1 MHRFLAALLIAMIA
15 VGAHAETARKPLPA
29 AKSIPEL
36 KAQLETILRDEHIP
50 GVSVAIVHRDGPEW
64 VAGVGLADVAS
75 GTPATSATLFRIGST
90 SKAFTSLAILQ
101 LVNEGKISLQ
111 DSVHKLV
118 PDVWFENP
126 WEATDPVRVVD
137 LLEHTTGWDD
147 MHFREYAKDA
157 PGMSLSEGL
166 DYDHHSRTSRWRP
179 GTRMAYCNSGLAVAG
194 AIIEKVTGQRFEDYV
209 DEHVFKPIGMA
220 TATYLPPQGRPTTTL
235 YHPDGKTPYRYWH
248 ILLRPAGSINAS
260 AEDMAA
266 YVQFYL
272 NRGQARGA
280 AVMPTESIDRMEV
293 PTRNWAAQDG
303 LRLGYGLSNYAT
315 VADGFVYHGHDGG
328 VNGGLTEMA
337 YLPEFGVG
345 YSFSINAGNGK
356 GFKAIATALQAYV
369 TRELARPAPPT
380 AAPMPTDAADYAGWY
395 QPDSPRTA
403 MFAFLERLT
412 GLTRVTVDSR
422 ALTMTGSDFAGT
434 HYVPVSGMQLRR
446 NDAPDHAEPVASLQ
460 LIKPNAE
467 GRFIG
472 LGGFATFKQIPGW
485 LAIAEIMLTAWFVVA
500 VASILLYA
508 PFWLLAGL
516 SKKRRRPAE
525 RPVRVWPL
533 VAVLGLFGVVGIG
546 VGVSGDI
553 LDSLGALTVPSFA
566 LFVGTLVF
574 AVASVWSAVAVWR
587 SPSGVRR
594 FVRAHAIFTSIILV
608 VATLYLAYWGVIGLR
623 TWA

>member
-1 MHRFLAALLIAMIA
+1 MHRFVSLLSIALIA
-15 VGAHAETARKPLPA
+15 VGAHAEPATKPAPA
-29 AKSIPEL
+29 ARSIPEL
-36 KAQLETILRDEHIP
+36 KAQLETILHDEHIP

-75 GTPATSATLFRIGST
+75 ATPATSATLFRIGST

-111 DSVHKLV
+111 DPVRKLV

-147 MHFREYAKDA
+147 MHLREFAKDA
-157 PGMSLSEGL
+157 PGLSLSEGL
-166 DYDHHSRTSRWRP
+166 NYDHHSRTSRWRP

-209 DEHVFKPIGMA
+209 DKHLFKPIGMA

-235 YHPDGKTPYRYWH
+235 YHPDGKTPYRYSH

-266 YVQFYL
+266 YLQFYL
-272 NRGQARGA
+272 NRGHAHGT
-280 AVMPTESIDRMEV
+280 AVMPAESIDRVEV
-293 PTRNWAAQDG
+293 PTRSWAAQNG

-315 VADGFVYHGHDGG
+315 VAHGFVYHGHDGG
-328 VNGGLTEMA
+328 VNGGLTRIA

-345 YSFSINAGNGK
+345 YSFSINAGNGNA
-356 GFKAIATALQAYV
+356 FEAIATALQAYV
-369 TRELARPAPPT
+369 TRELARPAPPA
-380 AAPMPTDAADYAGWY
+380 AAPMPAAAADYAGWY
-395 QPDSPRTA
+395 QPDSPRIA
-403 MFAFLERLT
+403 MFAFLGRLI
-412 GLTRVTVDSR
+412 GLTRVTVDAR
-422 ALTMTGSDFAGT
+422 ALTMTGSDLAGT

-460 LIKPNAE
+460 LIKPNVE

-472 LGGFATFKQIPGW
+472 LNGFATLKHIPAW
-485 LAIAEIMLTAWFVVA
+485 LAIAEIVLTAWFVIA

-508 PFWLLAGL
+508 PFWLLNEL

-525 RPVRVWPL
+525 RPLRLWPL
-533 VAVLGLFGVVGIG
+533 VWVLCLCSVVGICYG
-546 VGVSGDI
+546 VRDDF
-553 LDSLGALTVPSFA
+553 LDVLGTLTIPSLA
-566 LFVGTLVF
+566 LFVATLVF
-574 AVASVWSAVAVWR
+574 AAAAPASAIAVWK
-587 SPSGVRR
+587 SPAGVRR
-594 FVRAHAIFTSIILV
+594 IVRAHAIFVSIILV
-608 VATLYLAYWGVIGLR
+608 IATLYLAYWGVIGLR
-623 TWA
+623 TWG

>member
-1 MHRFLAALLIAMIA
+1 M
-15 VGAHAETARKPLPA
+15 
-29 AKSIPEL
+29 
-36 KAQLETILRDEHIP
+36 
-50 GVSVAIVHRDGPEW
+50 
-64 VAGVGLADVAS
+64 
-75 GTPATSATLFRIGST
+75 
-90 SKAFTSLAILQ
+90 
-101 LVNEGKISLQ
+101 
-111 DSVHKLV
+111 
-118 PDVWFENP
+118 
-126 WEATDPVRVVD
+126 
-137 LLEHTTGWDD
+137 
-147 MHFREYAKDA
+147 
-157 PGMSLSEGL
+157 
-166 DYDHHSRTSRWRP
+166 
-179 GTRMAYCNSGLAVAG
+179 
-194 AIIEKVTGQRFEDYV
+194 
-209 DEHVFKPIGMA
+209 
-220 TATYLPPQGRPTTTL
+220 
-235 YHPDGKTPYRYWH
+235 
-248 ILLRPAGSINAS
+248 
-260 AEDMAA
+260 
-266 YVQFYL
+266 
-272 NRGQARGA
+272 
-280 AVMPTESIDRMEV
+280 
-293 PTRNWAAQDG
+293 
-303 LRLGYGLSNYAT
+303 
-315 VADGFVYHGHDGG
+315 
-328 VNGGLTEMA
+328 
-337 YLPEFGVG
+337 
-345 YSFSINAGNGK
+345 